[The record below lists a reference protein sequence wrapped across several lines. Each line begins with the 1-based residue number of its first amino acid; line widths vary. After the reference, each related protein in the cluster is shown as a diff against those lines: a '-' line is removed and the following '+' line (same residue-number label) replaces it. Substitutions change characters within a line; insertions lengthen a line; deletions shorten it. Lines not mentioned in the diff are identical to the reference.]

1 MSDPLDWDS
10 FIEVAIRDL
19 DAAGV
24 RYTELSKKTKETAT
38 KLDHNMT
45 LYARHDDL
53 PEFITTVRKWRD
65 VMLNDWKTKEQTQ

>member
-1 MSDPLDWDS
+1 MSNPFDWDS

-19 DAAGV
+19 DTAGV
-24 RYTELSKKTKETAT
+24 LYTELSKKTKEKAT
-38 KLDHNMT
+38 KFEHNMT

-65 VMLNDWKTKEQTQ
+65 VMLDDWKTKEQTK